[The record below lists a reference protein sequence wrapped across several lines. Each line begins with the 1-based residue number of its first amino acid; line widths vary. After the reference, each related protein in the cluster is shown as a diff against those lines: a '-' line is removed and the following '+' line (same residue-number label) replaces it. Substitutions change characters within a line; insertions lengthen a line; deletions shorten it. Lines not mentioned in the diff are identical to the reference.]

1 MLRGNDGHKW
11 LSGWWRGVLPPSFP
25 TLSLLASRQ
34 AADTETGLV
43 VVRFSVGPF
52 LPEGRENSHELSTD
66 CFPGTRLRLC
76 SNLLFSELL
85 REGDLLSL
93 FYREGTEDPRQQM
106 VRHSHVAGGH
116 QKSLRLRV
124 TTTPGGGPSRCREV
138 GPFPAPC
145 SLSRL
150 APPPWLGD
158 SVSSSEDPSGPEVS
172 WDQK

>member
-93 FYREGTEDPRQQM
+93 FYREGTEDPRQQWSGTATWQA
-106 VRHSHVAGGH
+106 VIRRASG
-116 QKSLRLRV
+116 
-124 TTTPGGGPSRCREV
+124 
-138 GPFPAPC
+138 
-145 SLSRL
+145 
-150 APPPWLGD
+150 
-158 SVSSSEDPSGPEVS
+158 SVSRPLQEEGPRGAERWVPSLPHAPSVA
-172 WDQK
+172 